1 MPVWLIPKL
10 LFAWGG
16 LKRGASAFG
25 GFLRRHSAWLTVSL
39 VLLACWGVDHVICHR
54 HAAHVE
60 KQLASASNALNKERK
75 GRVADRAAYTKAQ
88 ADAVANNKA
97 HVANIEAQQK
107 EITDD
112 VEARYRADLA
122 RLRMSNAAPQS
133 APSDPEISAP
143 GKAPC
148 GPDGKALSLPGP
160 ELLQARETE
169 LQLNALIDWVNQQT
183 EVDPNEGTRSK

>member
-1 MPVWLIPKL
+1 MPLFL
-10 LFAWGG
+10 LSMLGVG
-16 LKRGASAFG
+16 KSAF
-25 GFLRRHSAWLTVSL
+25 SAAFSWLFRQSPATLLCL
-39 VLLACWGVDHVICHR
+39 VLCLALAIDHIALLSAHR
-54 HAAHVE
+54 HIRKADA
-60 KQLASASNALNKERK
+60 QLVKCSQ
-75 GRVADRAAYTKAQ
+75 GRAADKAAYAKAQ
-88 ADAVANNKA
+88 ADAAANNKA

-112 VEARYRADLA
+112 VEARYRTDLA
-122 RLRMSNAAPQS
+122 RLRMSNAASQS

-169 LQLNALIDWVNQQT
+169 LQLNALIDWVSQQT
-183 EVDPNEGTRSK
+183 QVDPNEGSRSK